1 MCVCIHIHTYV
12 EICIC
17 MCIRL
22 RGHRSAQTC
31 VCVHVY
37 MYAAC
42 ISMMLLRSMCISQV
56 ALMYVWTR
64 EHHLHPH
71 ALQADRQMDR

>member
-1 MCVCIHIHTYV
+1 MYTYTHICGNMHMHVYTFT
-12 EICIC
+12 
-17 MCIRL
+17 R
-22 RGHRSAQTC
+22 AQKCANVC